1 MKNSHGRG
9 LEKFR
14 EFFRNYNGSYVI
26 IGGTAC
32 DIAINDAGL
41 TPRTTKDIDIILIV
55 EAISPAFV
63 LKFWEFVNEGGYEL
77 KEQGEK
83 DRRYYRFTKPENF
96 EFPYQVEIFSKN
108 PDLLDLKENTYLT
121 PIPVSDGIP
130 SLSAILLDD
139 DYYKYTIERSTY
151 NEGLRIANPES
162 LICLK
167 SKAFLDLMSRK
178 GNGQDVSEREIRK
191 HKLDIFRLAALL
203 PTDANF
209 ILPESIKIDL
219 QEFADLVSKELP
231 DNAIFREMGLGA
243 IDIETLFDELIKN
256 FNLIA
261 NE

>member
-1 MKNSHGRG
+1 MVRG

-83 DRRYYRFTKPENF
+83 DRRYYRFTKPKNF
-96 EFPYQVEIFSKN
+96 EFPYQIEIFSKN

-167 SKAFLDLMSRK
+167 SKAFLDLSLIHI
-178 GNGQDVSEREIRK
+178 SE
-191 HKLDIFRLAALL
+191 
-203 PTDANF
+203 PTRRTPISYAVF
-209 ILPESIKIDL
+209 
-219 QEFADLVSKELP
+219 
-231 DNAIFREMGLGA
+231 
-243 IDIETLFDELIKN
+243 
-256 FNLIA
+256 
-261 NE
+261 